1 MQAEANTGA
10 RPTDQTTHWGA
21 AGTID
26 VAIIGA
32 GISGI
37 GMAAHL
43 AQRCPDLNYTVLD
56 RREAIGGTWD
66 LFRYPGI
73 RCDSDMFTLGYSFAP
88 WQGEKTI
95 TTADTICTYLNEVS
109 DRFGVTDRIRFNSHV
124 LAADWDSATALW
136 SLRLADGATI
146 QARFLFLGAGYYD
159 YDEAHKPDIP
169 GLENFKG
176 KVLHPQFWP
185 EDYDYSGKQVVI
197 IGSGATAVTMVPVMA
212 AKAAHVTMLQRTPTW
227 YVSMPSRDWMANG
240 LRKLLPYRLAH
251 RLIRARNVLMA
262 DRMYKRARTKPQK
275 VADWLTK
282 RLKADLGDK
291 WNEKDFVPPYNPWE
305 QRMCLVPD
313 GDMFKAIVDGKASV
327 ATGHIKQVEAD
338 AIVLQDGTRIA
349 ADCIVT
355 ATGLKL
361 AVGGKIAVSVDG
373 CPVNFGD
380 HFWFRNCMF
389 SNVPNLAAMFGYLN
403 ASWTLRVDVVASY
416 LVRVIEQMK
425 VWDARS
431 VTPVM
436 DEDAQPAEAGMF
448 DGFSSGYL
456 GRAGGITPRNAPD
469 GPWRIN
475 QDYLADRRE
484 LAAAPVDDGIL
495 HYER

>member
-1 MQAEANTGA
+1 MPDSTTLPQAK
-10 RPTDQTTHWGA
+10 TDKIA
-21 AGTID
+21 AALTEHFD
-26 VAIIGA
+26 VAIVGA

-37 GMAAHL
+37 GGAYHL
-43 AQRCPDLNYTVLD
+43 TTQSPGRSFVVL
-56 RREAIGGTWD
+56 ESQESFGGTW
-66 LFRYPGI
+66 LTHKYPGI
-73 RCDSDMFTLGYSFAP
+73 RSDSDMYTLGYAFKP
-88 WQGEKTI
+88 WQDARSIADGPSILSYVKEAAAEYGI
-95 TTADTICTYLNEVS
+95 TDK
-109 DRFGVTDRIRFNSHV
+109 IRFNSHV
-124 LAADWDSATALW
+124 LAADWDSASALW
-136 SLRLADGATI
+136 SLRLTDGATLT
-146 QARFLFLGAGYYD
+146 ARFLFMGAGYYD

-169 GLENFKG
+169 GIENFKG
-176 KVLHPQFWP
+176 KVVHPQFWP
-185 EDYDYSGKQVVI
+185 EDYDWSGQKVVI
-197 IGSGATAVTMVPVMA
+197 IGSGATAVTMVPAMA
-212 AKAAHVTMLQRTPTW
+212 DKAAHVTMLQRTPTW
-227 YVSMPSRDWMANG
+227 YISMPSRDWMANA
-240 LRKLLPYRLAH
+240 LRKIMPYRLAH
-251 RLIRARNVLMA
+251 RLIRARNVFMA
-262 DRMYKRARTKPQK
+262 DRMFKRSRTKPQK

-291 WNEKDFVPPYNPWE
+291 WNAKDFVPPYNPWD

-313 GDMFKAIVDGKASV
+313 SDMFKAIVDGKASV
-327 ATGHIKQVEAD
+327 ATGHIKAVEAD
-338 AIVLQDGTRIA
+338 SIVLHDGTRIA

-373 CPVNFGD
+373 CPVTFGD

-425 VWDARS
+425 VWNARS

-436 DEDAQPAEAGMF
+436 DESAPPPEAGMF
-448 DGFSSGYL
+448 EGFSSGYL
-456 GRAGGITPRNAPD
+456 GRAGSIIPKNALD

-484 LAAAPVDDGIL
+484 LAQVPVDDGIL
-495 HYER
+495 RYER

>member
-1 MQAEANTGA
+1 MQAEAIAGEKPAGTATN
-10 RPTDQTTHWGA
+10 WGA
-21 AGTID
+21 PGTID

-43 AQRCPDLNYTVLD
+43 ARRCPDLNYVVLD
-56 RREAIGGTWD
+56 RRDAIGGTWD

-73 RCDSDMFTLGYSFAP
+73 RCDSDMYTLGYSFAP
-88 WQGEKTI
+88 WLGEKTI
-95 TTADTICTYLNEVS
+95 TTADTICDYLKEVS
-109 DRFGVTDRIRFNSHV
+109 DRFGVTEKIRFNSQV
-124 LAADWDSATALW
+124 LAADWDSGTALW
-136 SLRLADGATI
+136 SLRLADGGTI

-159 YDEAHKPDIP
+159 YDEAHTPDIP
-169 GLENFKG
+169 GIKNFKG
-176 KVLHPQFWP
+176 KVFHPQFWP
-185 EDYDYSGKQVVI
+185 EDYDWSGDKVVI
-197 IGSGATAVTMVPVMA
+197 IGSGATAVTMVPAMA
-212 AKAAHVTMLQRTPTW
+212 DKAAHVTMLQRTPTW
-227 YVSMPSRDWMANG
+227 YVSMPARDVMANV
-240 LRKLLPYRLAH
+240 LRKLLPDRVAH
-251 RLIRARNVLMA
+251 RIVRARNVLMA
-262 DRMYKRARTKPQK
+262 NRLFKRSRTKPAK
-275 VADWLTK
+275 MAEWLTK
-282 RLKADLGDK
+282 RLKADLGSK

-313 GDMFKAIVDGKASV
+313 SDMFKAIVAGKASIV
-327 ATGHIKQVEAD
+327 TGHIKQVEAD
-338 AIVLQDGTRIA
+338 GIVLQDGTRIA

-373 CPVNFGD
+373 CPVAFGD

-425 VWDARS
+425 VWNARS

-436 DEDAQPAEAGMF
+436 DESAPPAEASMF

-456 GRAGGITPRNAPD
+456 GRAGGITPKNAAD

-484 LAAAPVDDGIL
+484 LAEAPVDDGIL